1 MTFNFQIIF
10 CSLGDK
16 IRADVEIIGIYP
28 YTHYN
33 KKKNLVFK
41 LVVHWENIFGS
52 LSIPMNKLEQIKK
65 KFRRDPY

>member
-1 MTFNFQIIF
+1 MTFNFQLIF

-16 IRADVEIIGIYP
+16 MLKQSESTPTHTITRKKFGIQ
-28 YTHYN
+28 TSCT
-33 KKKNLVFK
+33 LGIF
-41 LVVHWENIFGS
+41 FGS